1 MEDPMNLSDIVGLTT
16 LAVFVTRR
24 GVPRLVPEPFK
35 AAVTSF
41 IEPLPE
47 QPRRGCVCPEATGR
61 TKLISTPFVT
71 NSLDGKTNHSFTT
84 GAALSSGNTS
94 NQLEDATMRSQFNK
108 QGTGYHVLSPVV
120 HDPVTIVVP
129 SGRGT
134 LLQTRRGVPGRS
146 RDSQRVRRQP
156 ENAIGSLAA
165 RVFPSRWRH
174 LRYARHWC

>member
-1 MEDPMNLSDIVGLTT
+1 MRHLAASIV
-16 LAVFVTRR
+16 ARR
-24 GVPRLVPEPFK
+24 RLCRSMPASVGSP
-35 AAVTSF
+35 
-41 IEPLPE
+41 
-47 QPRRGCVCPEATGR
+47 
-61 TKLISTPFVT
+61 
-71 NSLDGKTNHSFTT
+71 

-108 QGTGYHVLSPVV
+108 QGTGYHVLLSPVV

-156 ENAIGSLAA
+156 EYAVGSLAA
-165 RVFPSRWRH
+165 RVSRPDGAASGTRVTTWG
-174 LRYARHWC
+174 ARGSGRGTAGGSPAC